1 MEAYRYRFPADG
13 EMLSREGQREY
24 EQAMQAGLEGHLEDS
39 GTLRRVEV
47 QSDLFGS
54 VSSVD
59 LLMAGALDAG
69 KLDQLKGRI
78 AEQAQELETG
88 GRMYGTSVDM
98 DMESPAQDMGVEP
111 FEERREKGPEEEF
124 ADAVESIPE
133 DGFDPDL
140 AWQ

>member
-24 EQAMQAGLEGHLEDS
+24 EQALQAGLEGHLEDS

-78 AEQAQELETG
+78 VERAQELNRQMDG
-88 GRMYGTSVDM
+88 CGTSIDM

-124 ADAVESIPE
+124 ADAVGSIPE